1 MRRPLVVV
9 LVVVM
14 LVLVGAGLI
23 SYWSSGVISEVV
35 AGPAHEDTWLEHV
48 RTAVR
53 SWGRLAPIVYTLA
66 VVVEVIVAPIPGAL
80 LYAPGG
86 AIFGAFWGG
95 TLALAGNVIGAAICC
110 TLGRLIGERL
120 LGAQARSPQFAR
132 YRARLADRGL
142 WVVLLLRANPL
153 TSSDLVSYAAG
164 VAGVPAWKVA
174 AGTLFGLGPLCY
186 LQAYF
191 AEQVF
196 TLIPGW
202 LLIAGGV
209 ALLAVVVAIVSRS
222 RNGGGGDGERGD
234 GGDGGIGSGRR
245 GTEIT

>member
-1 MRRPLVVV
+1 MLLAIVAAGVV
-9 LVVVM
+9 
-14 LVLVGAGLI
+14 
-23 SYWSSGVISEVV
+23 SYWSSGYISTVV
-35 AGPAHEDTWLEHV
+35 ASAEHEATWLEQLRRMV
-48 RTAVR
+48 G
-53 SWGRLAPIVYTLA
+53 SLGPFAPIVYTLA

-95 TLALAGNVIGAAICC
+95 TLALIGNVIGAAICC
-110 TLGRLIGERL
+110 GLGRLIGERL
-120 LGAQARSPQFAR
+120 LGAQAASPQFAR
-132 YRARLADRGL
+132 YRTQLADRGL

-174 AGTLFGLGPLCY
+174 AGTLIGLAPLCY

-202 LLIAGGV
+202 ILAAGGIV
-209 ALLAVVVAIVSRS
+209 LLFLVILLVGKA
-222 RNGGGGDGERGD
+222 
-234 GGDGGIGSGRR
+234 RR
-245 GTEIT
+245 H